1 MDKTGDINVLVVNK
15 ISDEGLRMNS
25 KILRIV
31 DANLNRLS
39 EGLRVMEEAARMILD
54 DAGLTARLKA
64 LRHDLVRGDTAF
76 NLELLNSR
84 DSVEDV
90 GVELEVP
97 LENPGKDLLTIVVAN
112 ARRAQESLR
121 VLEELAKLPEA
132 AGKLDSD
139 GFKRARFE
147 LYTLE
152 QQLVQR
158 LARHDRQKKI
168 CGLYVILDTRILNG
182 RSHLEAAEKVIQA
195 GVKVI
200 QLRDKV
206 SSIKKIIPL
215 ARDLQALCCQN
226 DVLFIVNDYLEVALA
241 VGADGLHVGQEDL
254 PVRVA
259 RQLLPPD
266 KILGCSANTIEEAQ
280 SAEAE
285 GADYIAVGSIYPTGS
300 KNDIN
305 VLGPGRLRLV
315 KPAIHVPL
323 AAIGGINK
331 NNAREVIAAGA
342 DSLCV
347 ISAVLLAPDTALAA
361 RQIIEKIEAK

>member
-1 MDKTGDINVLVVNK
+1 MSFSPAMRAI
-15 ISDEGLRMNS
+15 
-25 KILRIV
+25 
-31 DANLNRLS
+31 DANLNRLA

-64 LRHDLVRGDTAF
+64 LRHDLIRGEAAF

-90 GVELEVP
+90 GVELKVAGESTR
-97 LENPGKDLLTIVVAN
+97 KDFLTVVIAN

-121 VLEELAKLPEA
+121 VLEDLAKLPEMDE
-132 AGKLDSD
+132 KLDSD
-139 GFKRARFE
+139 SFKQARFE

-158 LARHDRQKKI
+158 LTRKDRQKKI
-168 CGLYVILDTRILNG
+168 SGLYVILDTQILNG

-200 QLRDKV
+200 QLRDKIT
-206 SSIKKIIPL
+206 SKKQLIPL
-215 ARDLQALCCQN
+215 ALELQTLCRKN
-226 DVLFIVNDYLEVALA
+226 DVLFIMNDYLDVALTIN
-241 VGADGLHVGQEDL
+241 ADGLHIGQEDL
-254 PVRVA
+254 PVVEA
-259 RQLLPPD
+259 RKLLPPD
-266 KILGCSANTIEEAQ
+266 KILGCSANTVEEAQ

-285 GADYIAVGSIYPTGS
+285 GADYIAVGSIFPTGS
-300 KNDIN
+300 KNDVD
-305 VLGPGRLRLV
+305 VLGPERLRLV
-315 KPAIHVPL
+315 KPHIHVPL

-331 NNAREVIAAGA
+331 KNARKVVEAGA

-347 ISAVLLAPDTALAA
+347 ISAVLLAPDIALAA
-361 RQIIEKIEAK
+361 RQIIEIIEAKK